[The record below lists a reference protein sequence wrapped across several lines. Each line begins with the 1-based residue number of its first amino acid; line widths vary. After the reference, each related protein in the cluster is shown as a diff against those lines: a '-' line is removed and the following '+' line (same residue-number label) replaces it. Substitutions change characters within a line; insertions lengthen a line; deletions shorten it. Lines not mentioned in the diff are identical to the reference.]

1 MMFMNLLKKVKGI
14 IFLIRPD
21 ISIAVGMCVL
31 VGEILALG
39 NIPTIK
45 EALLG
50 FFTAFFIS
58 ASAMIVNDFFDLEV
72 DKVNVPHRPLPMK
85 ILSKNELIFLAIVTT
100 LTGFI
105 SAAFLGL
112 IPLGISVVI
121 WLIGFL
127 YNYKLKE
134 TGLPGNII
142 VSTTVAGTFIFG
154 GSAVGAPLKEILLT
168 FSVMAF
174 LFNLGSEIAMDAM
187 DVKGDVKRNISTLAI
202 VFDKNIALIIS
213 SVLYMVFILISFI
226 PYVMGWVDQNYLI
239 IVSLIDIG
247 LLYFVGRLLK
257 SKTSS
262 EGRKRVRHLYYT
274 VLFLLIAFIIGVIQT

>member
-1 MMFMNLLKKVKGI
+1 MNLLKKVKGI

-21 ISIAVGMCVL
+21 ISIAVGICVL

-39 NIPTIK
+39 HIPIIK

-134 TGLPGNII
+134 TGLLGNML

-154 GSAVGAPLKEILLT
+154 GSVVGAPLKDILLT

-202 VFDKNIALIIS
+202 VFGKNIALIIS
-213 SVLYMVFILISFI
+213 SVLYIGFILISFI

-262 EGRKRVRHLYYT
+262 EGRKRVRQLYYL
-274 VLFLLIAFIIGVIQT
+274 VIFLLIAFIIRVIQT